1 MIISFR
7 RRFFMEQTA
16 TYDNKELHVGDIVR
30 FHTPYPDEDPNTIFI
45 VLWSYYDPEGKSSR
59 AEVVKFD
66 QRSKQTPVIQKW
78 FIRDL
83 ERGPEVSPEL
93 LKQIELFMKSK
104 LGNAIIS
111 KLVI

>member
-1 MIISFR
+1 
-7 RRFFMEQTA
+7 MEQIA
-16 TYDNKELHVGDIVR
+16 TYDNKDLHVGDIVR
-30 FHTPYPDEDPNTIFI
+30 FHTPHPDEDPNTIFI

-59 AEVVKFD
+59 AEVVKYD
-66 QRSKQTPVIQKW
+66 PSSKHSPVIQKW

-83 ERGPEVSPEL
+83 ERIPEVSPEL
-93 LKQIELFMKSK
+93 LKQIKLFMQNK

>member
-1 MIISFR
+1 
-7 RRFFMEQTA
+7 MEQA
-16 TYDNKELHVGDIVR
+16 KGYDNKELHVGDIVR
-30 FHTPYPDEDPNTIFI
+30 FHTLYPDEDPNTIFI

-66 QRSKQTPVIQKW
+66 PVLKHYPVIQKW

-83 ERGPEVSPEL
+83 ERVPEVSPEL
-93 LKQIELFMKSK
+93 LQQIALFMKSK

-111 KLVI
+111 KLVV

>member
-1 MIISFR
+1 
-7 RRFFMEQTA
+7 MEHSA
-16 TYDNKELHVGDIVR
+16 AYDNKDLHVGDIVR
-30 FHTPYPDEDPNTIFI
+30 FHTPYSDEDPNTIFI
-45 VLWSYYDPEGKSSR
+45 VLWSYYDPAGKSSR

-83 ERGPEVSPEL
+83 ERVPEVSPEL

-104 LGNAIIS
+104 LGNTIIS

>member
-1 MIISFR
+1 
-7 RRFFMEQTA
+7 MEQITA
-16 TYDNKELHVGDIVR
+16 YDNKELHVGDIVR

-45 VLWSYYDPEGKSSR
+45 VLWSYYDPDGKSSR

-66 QRSKQTPVIQKW
+66 QVLRSPPVIQKW

-83 ERGPEVSPEL
+83 ERVPEVSPEL
-93 LKQIELFMKSK
+93 LKQIELFMKNK
-104 LGNAIIS
+104 LGNAIIG

>member
-1 MIISFR
+1 
-7 RRFFMEQTA
+7 MEQIA
-16 TYDNKELHVGDIVR
+16 TYDNKDLHVGDIVR
-30 FHTPYPDEDPNTIFI
+30 FHTPYTDEDPNTIFI

-59 AEVVKFD
+59 AEVVKYD
-66 QRSKQTPVIQKW
+66 RSSKHSPGIQKW

-83 ERGPEVSPEL
+83 ERIPEVSPEL
-93 LKQIELFMKSK
+93 LKQIKLFMQNK

>member
-1 MIISFR
+1 
-7 RRFFMEQTA
+7 MEQITA
-16 TYDNKELHVGDIVR
+16 YDNKELHVGDIVR

-45 VLWSYYDPEGKSSR
+45 VLWSYYDPDGKSSR

-66 QRSKQTPVIQKW
+66 QGLRYPPVIQKW

-83 ERGPEVSPEL
+83 ERVPEVSPEL
-93 LKQIELFMKSK
+93 LKQIELFMKNK
-104 LGNAIIS
+104 LGNAIIG

>member
-1 MIISFR
+1 
-7 RRFFMEQTA
+7 MEQTA
-16 TYDNKELHVGDIVR
+16 TCDNKELHVGDIVR
-30 FHTPYPDEDPNTIFI
+30 FHTLYPDEDPNTIFI

-83 ERGPEVSPEL
+83 ERVPEVSPEL